1 MSASQRAG
9 GDLVHVRLAMADA
22 DPEELETGVRQL
34 MAELRELDD
43 VSAAPAT
50 QSARPVGSRAG
61 EVLAIGELLVTLLS
75 SPALPAVLTAIEAW
89 LDRSL
94 HRGDRTIRVQ
104 LDGDSLELGRVTHEE
119 ADRLITAFV
128 ARHDGSSPP

>member
-1 MSASQRAG
+1 MPASQPAG
-9 GDLVHVRLAMADA
+9 GELVHVKLTMPDADA
-22 DPEELETGVRQL
+22 EELETGARQL

-43 VSAAPAT
+43 VIAAPAT
-50 QSARPVGSRAG
+50 QSEGPAGSRAG

-75 SPALPAVLTAIEAW
+75 SPALPAVLTAIDAW
-89 LDRSL
+89 LDRTL

-128 ARHDGSSPP
+128 VRHDGSSPP